1 MNKGDATRA
10 EILRRSAAVFNT
22 RGYFGTSL
30 ADVMEATGLKKG
42 GIYNHFDSKDD
53 LAAEAFGYSVDV
65 MRTRWLDAISG
76 KQTAAEQLTAVIDD
90 FCRMRGDPILPGGC
104 PLLNTAVDS
113 DDAHPALRARVHDAF
128 ALWHGLLTSI
138 VTRGIAAREFRDDV
152 DAGRVAT
159 TIIMSLEGAM
169 ALSGVFEEAKPLE
182 VAREHLHDYIDSEMR
197 R

>member
-1 MNKGDATRA
+1 MSKGDATRA

-30 ADVMEATGLKKG
+30 ADVMAATGLKKG

-53 LAAEAFGYSVDV
+53 LAAESFSYSVDA
-65 MRTRWLDAISG
+65 MKTRWLNAISG
-76 KQTAAEQLTAVIDD
+76 KQTAAEQLTVLIDE
-90 FCRMRGDPILPGGC
+90 FCRQRDDPELPGGC

-113 DDAHPALRARVHDAF
+113 DDTLPALRARVHDAF
-128 ALWHGLLTSI
+128 ALWHGLLVSI
-138 VTRGIAAREFRDDV
+138 VTRGVAAGEFRDNV
-152 DAGRVAT
+152 DASRVAT

-182 VAREHLHDYIDSEMR
+182 VARKHLQDYIDSEMR